1 MHVVLLIEVAA
12 EGIMSR
18 GSSTRLSILRLIFL
32 VAHPVDTL
40 ARLNSNV
47 LSTELFG
54 AEVLHEVFAC
64 DETAL
69 FIRIFQQDLIELL
82 DNGLHHFLEPSS
94 HRFFFIR
101 ILADVL
107 AELLID
113 FFYDTS

>member
-18 GSSTRLSILRLIFL
+18 GSSARLSILRLIFL

-40 ARLNSNV
+40 ARLNPNV

-82 DNGLHHFLEPSS
+82 DNGLHHFLEAGS

-113 FFYDTS
+113 FLYDTS